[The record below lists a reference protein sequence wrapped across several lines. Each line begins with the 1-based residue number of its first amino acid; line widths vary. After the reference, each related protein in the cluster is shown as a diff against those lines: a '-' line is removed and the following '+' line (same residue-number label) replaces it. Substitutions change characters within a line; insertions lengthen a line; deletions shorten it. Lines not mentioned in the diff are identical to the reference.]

1 MENKNT
7 KAKILGLVS
16 FGHFTNDTMQ
26 SLMIAVYPMLKND
39 FSLTFAQIGLI
50 TLVYQLSA
58 SILQPLV
65 GLFTDRYHKPY
76 SIAFSMF
83 CTFIGLTSLAFATNY
98 YLILVSAILIGIGSS
113 IFHPE
118 ASRIARMAA
127 FGEKYGLAQSV
138 FQIGGNL
145 GSAIGPLIAVWLVL
159 PNGQSSIFYIS
170 IIALLSI
177 PILIYVGSWHKNYH
191 ASIKNKTILIK
202 QTLSKQKISF
212 ALMILLILMFSKFL
226 YMSGISNYLMFYLIQ
241 QYNISDEMAQY
252 HLFYFLFSV
261 ALGTIF
267 GGPLGDKF
275 GRKAIIFASI
285 FGIVPFTLALPYVD
299 IYLSTIFLSIIGFML
314 ASAFPAIVVYAQ
326 ELIPGKVGTISGLFF
341 GIAFGLAGIGAAIL
355 GYFIDMYGVVL
366 IYKICSFLPLLGLF
380 AIFLP

>member
-159 PNGQSSIFYIS
+159 PNGQYSIFYIS

-191 ASIKNKTILIK
+191 ASIKNKTISIK

-226 YMSGISNYLMFYLIQ
+226 YMSGISNYLVFYLIQ

-285 FGIVPFTLALPYVD
+285 FGIVPFTLALPCVD

-355 GYFIDMYGVVL
+355 GYFIDIYGVVL

>member
-159 PNGQSSIFYIS
+159 PNGQYSIFYIS

-191 ASIKNKTILIK
+191 ASIKNKTISIK

-275 GRKAIIFASI
+275 GRKAIIFTSI
-285 FGIVPFTLALPYVD
+285 FGIVPFTLVLPYVD

-355 GYFIDMYGVVL
+355 GYFIDIYGVVL

>member
-1 MENKNT
+1 M
-7 KAKILGLVS
+7 
-16 FGHFTNDTMQ
+16 
-26 SLMIAVYPMLKND
+26 
-39 FSLTFAQIGLI
+39 
-50 TLVYQLSA
+50 
-58 SILQPLV
+58 
-65 GLFTDRYHKPY
+65 
-76 SIAFSMF
+76 
-83 CTFIGLTSLAFATNY
+83 
-98 YLILVSAILIGIGSS
+98 
-113 IFHPE
+113 
-118 ASRIARMAA
+118 
-127 FGEKYGLAQSV
+127 
-138 FQIGGNL
+138 
-145 GSAIGPLIAVWLVL
+145 AVWLVL
-159 PNGQSSIFYIS
+159 PNGQYSIFYIS

-191 ASIKNKTILIK
+191 ASIKNKTISIK

-226 YMSGISNYLMFYLIQ
+226 YMSGISNYLVFYLIQ

-326 ELIPGKVGTISGLFF
+326 ELILGKVGTISGLFF

-355 GYFIDMYGVVL
+355 GYFIDIYGVVL

>member
-1 MENKNT
+1 M
-7 KAKILGLVS
+7 VS

-159 PNGQSSIFYIS
+159 PNGQYSIFYIS

-191 ASIKNKTILIK
+191 ASIKNKTISIK

-355 GYFIDMYGVVL
+355 GYFIDIYGVVL

>member
-16 FGHFTNDTMQ
+16 FGHFT
-26 SLMIAVYPMLKND
+26 ND

-65 GLFTDRYHKPY
+65 RLFTDRYHKPY

-159 PNGQSSIFYIS
+159 PNGQSSQ
-170 IIALLSI
+170 LL
-177 PILIYVGSWHKNYH
+177 H
-191 ASIKNKTILIK
+191 
-202 QTLSKQKISF
+202 
-212 ALMILLILMFSKFL
+212 
-226 YMSGISNYLMFYLIQ
+226 FYL
-241 QYNISDEMAQY
+241 
-252 HLFYFLFSV
+252 FLF
-261 ALGTIF
+261 
-267 GGPLGDKF
+267 
-275 GRKAIIFASI
+275 
-285 FGIVPFTLALPYVD
+285 
-299 IYLSTIFLSIIGFML
+299 
-314 ASAFPAIVVYAQ
+314 
-326 ELIPGKVGTISGLFF
+326 
-341 GIAFGLAGIGAAIL
+341 
-355 GYFIDMYGVVL
+355 
-366 IYKICSFLPLLGLF
+366 
-380 AIFLP
+380 

>member
-127 FGEKYGLAQSV
+127 FGEKYGLAQSF

-252 HLFYFLFSV
+252 HLFYFLLSV

-275 GRKAIIFASI
+275 GRKAIIFTSI
-285 FGIVPFTLALPYVD
+285 FGIVPFALALPYVD

-355 GYFIDMYGVVL
+355 GYFIDIYGVVL

-380 AIFLP
+380 AVLLP

>member
-145 GSAIGPLIAVWLVL
+145 GSAIGP
-159 PNGQSSIFYIS
+159 F
-170 IIALLSI
+170 
-177 PILIYVGSWHKNYH
+177 LIYVGSWHKNYH

-202 QTLSKQKISF
+202 QTLSKEKISF

-252 HLFYFLFSV
+252 HLFYFLLSV

-355 GYFIDMYGVVL
+355 GYFIDIYGVVL

-380 AIFLP
+380 AVLLP

>member
-159 PNGQSSIFYIS
+159 PNGQYSIFYIS

-191 ASIKNKTILIK
+191 ASIKNKTISIK

-341 GIAFGLAGIGAAIL
+341 GIAFGLAGIGTAIL
-355 GYFIDMYGVVL
+355 GYFIDIYGVVL

>member
-7 KAKILGLVS
+7 KIKILSLIS
-16 FGHFTNDTMQ
+16 FGHFANDTMQ

-39 FSLTFAQIGLI
+39 FSLTFTQIGLI

-65 GLFTDRYHKPY
+65 GLFTDKYHKPY
-76 SIAFSMF
+76 SIVFSML
-83 CTFIGLTSLAFATNY
+83 CTFLGLTFLAFATNY
-98 YLILVSAILIGIGSS
+98 YLILASAAMIGIGSS

-127 FGEKYGLAQSV
+127 FGEKYGLAQSI
-138 FQIGGNL
+138 FQIGGNF

-159 PNGQSSIFYIS
+159 PNGQHSIFYIS
-170 IIALLSI
+170 ILALISI
-177 PILIYVGSWHKNYH
+177 PILFYVGSWYKNYH
-191 ASIKNKTILIK
+191 ASIKNKTTIIK
-202 QTLSKQKISF
+202 QNFSKQRISF
-212 ALMILLILMFSKFL
+212 ILVILLILMFSKFL
-226 YMSGISNYLMFYLIQ
+226 YMSSISNYLMFYLIH
-241 QYNISDEMAQY
+241 QYNISGEIAQY
-252 HLFYFLFSV
+252 HLFYFLVSV

-285 FGIVPFTLALPYVD
+285 FGIVPFTLALPYID
-299 IYLSTIFLSIIGFML
+299 IYLSTIFLSIVGFML

-341 GIAFGLAGIGAAIL
+341 GVAFGLAGIGAAVL
-355 GYFIDMYGVVL
+355 GYFIDMYGVVS

-380 AIFLP
+380 AILLP

>member
-1 MENKNT
+1 
-7 KAKILGLVS
+7 
-16 FGHFTNDTMQ
+16 
-26 SLMIAVYPMLKND
+26 
-39 FSLTFAQIGLI
+39 
-50 TLVYQLSA
+50 
-58 SILQPLV
+58 
-65 GLFTDRYHKPY
+65 
-76 SIAFSMF
+76 
-83 CTFIGLTSLAFATNY
+83 
-98 YLILVSAILIGIGSS
+98 
-113 IFHPE
+113 
-118 ASRIARMAA
+118 
-127 FGEKYGLAQSV
+127 
-138 FQIGGNL
+138 
-145 GSAIGPLIAVWLVL
+145 
-159 PNGQSSIFYIS
+159 
-170 IIALLSI
+170 
-177 PILIYVGSWHKNYH
+177 
-191 ASIKNKTILIK
+191 
-202 QTLSKQKISF
+202 
-212 ALMILLILMFSKFL
+212 MILLILMFSKFL

-252 HLFYFLFSV
+252 HLFYFLLSV

-355 GYFIDMYGVVL
+355 GYFIDIYGVVL

>member
-159 PNGQSSIFYIS
+159 PNGQYSIFYIS

-191 ASIKNKTILIK
+191 ASIKNKTISIK

-241 QYNISDEMAQY
+241 KYNISDEMAQY

-285 FGIVPFTLALPYVD
+285 FGIVPFTLVLPYVD

-355 GYFIDMYGVVL
+355 GYFIDIYGVVL